1 MSVKIKR
8 IESELVK
15 TISETLLLESNDEF
29 LKTVTITAAEVASD
43 LSYAK
48 VYFTSLDNRDKTLVV
63 KDMNEA
69 SDMIRKFIA
78 QKMNLRQTPKLNFVY
93 DDSVSYG
100 NKIEHIIAEIHKK
113 DQNYSKG

>member
-78 QKMNLRQTPKLNFVY
+78 QKMNLRQTPKLNFVC

-100 NKIEHIIAEIHKK
+100 NKIEHITAEIHKK
-113 DQNYSKG
+113 DKN

>member
-48 VYFTSLDNRDKTLVV
+48 VYFTSFPMMIITDTPPPSVNSFKKKLALRLIFIFLVNFSNN
-63 KDMNEA
+63 MFY
-69 SDMIRKFIA
+69 FI
-78 QKMNLRQTPKLNFVY
+78 
-93 DDSVSYG
+93 SV
-100 NKIEHIIAEIHKK
+100 
-113 DQNYSKG
+113 

>member
-100 NKIEHIIAEIHKK
+100 NKIEHIISEIHKK
-113 DQNYSKG
+113 DQN